1 MPNPYQSPQEVT
13 HVETES
19 PNSAKHKSGCL
30 GWFHLLAWCY
40 PLALVGSFFVTWL
53 VAWLML
59 GHVPRPLLDDPWSIG
74 WPVEIPHAITGLLLV
89 AMPGAALAGLL
100 LECIAFFVSKRTLPI
115 RIASCLLLIS
125 LWAAAI
131 FLLCWDPLRVV
142 EWFFD

>member
-1 MPNPYQSPQEVT
+1 
-13 HVETES
+13 
-19 PNSAKHKSGCL
+19 
-30 GWFHLLAWCY
+30 
-40 PLALVGSFFVTWL
+40 
-53 VAWLML
+53 ML

-74 WPVEIPHAITGLLLV
+74 WPVEIPYAITGLLLV

-131 FLLCWDPLRVV
+131 FLLRWDPLRVV